1 MANPYTDTCRPVAD
15 LLRTAADACLA
26 AQVRVVRVYHGTTL
40 KGLAR
45 EAATAVT
52 ESQGEPAAVVL
63 YAGSQFDHFPRRTS
77 VVDIVFIS
85 GDTRVAD
92 GQSAAVSAA
101 RAVAMRLDDAI
112 HENLSGES
120 PLTDK
125 WEAASEEAVDLPGL
139 ASAAAIRLSFTV
151 KDY

>member
-15 LLRTAADACLA
+15 LLQTAVDACFA

-45 EAATAVT
+45 EAATALT

-63 YAGSQFDHFPRRTS
+63 YAGSQFDRFPRRTS
-77 VVDIVFIS
+77 VVDVVLLS
-85 GDTRVAD
+85 GDTRVTD
-92 GQSAAVSAA
+92 GQSAAVAAA
-101 RAVAMRLDDAI
+101 RAVAAQLDDAI
-112 HENLSGES
+112 HEDLSGES